1 LSSIYGPDRVHWNVI
16 HFEKIE
22 NWMIFHLQL
31 VLLFALVVG
40 QLGWINLG
48 LVFHFLLVVV
58 RERECYSCN
67 NLQSWEHRRVPGT
80 DSVMLKWRSC

>member
-1 LSSIYGPDRVHWNVI
+1 MGPDDVHWNVI

-48 LVFHFLLVVV
+48 LVFHFLVVVV
-58 RERECYSCN
+58 RERECHSCN
-67 NLQSWEHRRVPGT
+67 NLHSWDHRCVPGI
-80 DSVMLKWRSC
+80 DSLMLKWRSC

>member
-1 LSSIYGPDRVHWNVI
+1 LVKNYEDKTTIKNILANIALVSNPCPVFMGPDGVHWNVI

-22 NWMIFHLQL
+22 NWMIFHLLL

-48 LVFHFLLVVV
+48 LVFHFLVVV
-58 RERECYSCN
+58 
-67 NLQSWEHRRVPGT
+67 V
-80 DSVMLKWRSC
+80 